1 MPTGSN
7 HKNRTGGG
15 GGSKPTATSPTSS
28 VHPSPSFNHPSLPR
42 LKLNIRTGSPSSP
55 SASKSKRPRTK
66 ASNQRR
72 LPASSDEG
80 SSSDLTP
87 PDDDD
92 DDDDDI
98 DDDDDGPEEAED
110 DDDGD
115 ADFNEELITP
125 RKGVHKGRN
134 TPTQN
139 NFAREITPIRKSTE
153 KKKNTKSTTVGGGT
167 GSAVKSKT
175 IPKNDGK
182 KKKSHPTTSTIS
194 APIASSS
201 KTTTGPAGREKK
213 RAIKLEEVERRRAR
227 DAKFSMDDTFGAITQ
242 APSSSSLSVVAPPN
256 DDATSSFGDDESD
269 LGNLTEDD
277 IIAGLPEAFAGHEI
291 EDLAYG
297 AGPDGDLER
306 QAMAFWDEQDE
317 SEEDEEEQLFINQLS
332 GSEIDQQSQSSAD
345 GIDSD
350 ETLSDSDFSSS
361 SDDGLDEFGFPIPSA
376 SLFPIEEEDN
386 GNAADPGLVLMENW
400 DGQFVLVQPRQERS
414 RSRHRGDRGSRTN
427 GSVSGST
434 TLSGNEQPG
443 LLIDPDAADHE
454 FDSDSSSYWSG
465 MSDEDGGGDTTD
477 SMAEEDMPMLDSP
490 ALNDLMEQQMA
501 EAVLRMAVEAGEVS
515 LLPELSGPSIV
526 VTDAAG
532 MDVHTP
538 ALSTSSSTG
547 PAPGPSVTLPQ
558 TPAPAAAPPVPV
570 MGTFHPI
577 TDDPAQHAVI
587 DGSGTAT
594 KSPFTHRRR
603 SRRGRDAASVAS
615 TKHSHDEK
623 KRKIPADPFSPAPTH
638 AVFGLGKRARYS
650 SIPGHPRY
658 VAARRA
664 AEPLV
669 DPHDRETTPTD
680 SDAFSLEDML
690 ETSVL
695 MHELEAE
702 QENGAETDADAE
714 HLRHMIRF
722 DRVGVSTYLRRNFGG
737 GGVGAREEVPGAMGV
752 GFTSPSNNAGG
763 LGMRGALE
771 DTLVGPMGAM
781 GGRMLISPVL
791 APVVGEERRER
802 KKKRRAGGVAASQG
816 IVPMP
821 ALQI

>member
-1 MPTGSN
+1 MPTGSS
-7 HKNRTGGG
+7 HKKRAG
-15 GGSKPTATSPTSS
+15 GGSGTKLTSTITSPTPSL
-28 VHPSPSFNHPSLPR
+28 HPSPSLPHSSLPR
-42 LKLNIRTGSPSSP
+42 LKLKLPNASPSTP
-55 SASKSKRPRTK
+55 STSKSNPRPRSK

-72 LPASSDEG
+72 VPSSDEG

-87 PDDDD
+87 PDDD
-92 DDDDDI
+92 
-98 DDDDDGPEEAED
+98 ED
-110 DDDGD
+110 DDEGD
-115 ADFNEELITP
+115 NDDDFHEDLITP

-134 TPTQN
+134 TPTQSN
-139 NFAREITPIRKSTE
+139 SQNTPIRKNAE
-153 KKKNTKSTTVGGGT
+153 KKKSAL
-167 GSAVKSKT
+167 GSGVKSKP
-175 IPKNDGK
+175 IEKNDGT
-182 KKKSHPTTSTIS
+182 KKKSHAS
-194 APIASSS
+194 AAAVASSS
-201 KTTTGPAGREKK
+201 KTTTGPAGRDKK

-227 DAKFSMDDTFGAITQ
+227 DAKFSLDDTFGGAITPT
-242 APSSSSLSVVAPPN
+242 PSSSNLHVATN
-256 DDATSSFGDDESD
+256 HVDDATSSFGDDESD
-269 LGNLTEDD
+269 LENITEDD

-306 QAMAFWDEQDE
+306 QAMAFWDEQDD
-317 SEEDEEEQLFINQLS
+317 SEENEEELFINQLS

-345 GIDSD
+345 GTDSD
-350 ETLSDSDFSSS
+350 DSMCDSDFSSS

-376 SLFPIEEEDN
+376 SLFPIEEEEN

-414 RSRHRGDRGSRTN
+414 RSRHRGEKGSRTN

-434 TLSGNEQPG
+434 TLSGTDQQG
-443 LLIDPDAADHE
+443 LLIDPDAEGHE

-465 MSDEDGGGDTTD
+465 MSDEDDGGDTTD

-490 ALNDLMEQQMA
+490 ALNELMEQQMA
-501 EAVLRMAVEAGEVS
+501 EAVLRMAVEAGDVP
-515 LLPELSGPSIV
+515 LLPDLAGPSIV

-532 MDVHTP
+532 IDVHTP
-538 ALSTSSSTG
+538 ALSTTSSSG
-547 PAPGPSVTLPQ
+547 PAPGPTATIPQ
-558 TPAPAAAPPVPV
+558 TPAPAVAPPAPV

-577 TDDPAQHAVI
+577 CDDPAQHAVI

-615 TKHSHDEK
+615 TKQSNDEK
-623 KRKIPADPFSPAPTH
+623 KRKVSADPFSPAPSH

-664 AEPLV
+664 AEPPF
-669 DPHDRETTPTD
+669 DPQDRETTPTD
-680 SDAFSLEDML
+680 SDTFSLEDML

-702 QENGAETDADAE
+702 QENGGLGTDADAE

-722 DRVGVSTYLRRNFGG
+722 DRVGVSTYLRRNFG
-737 GGVGAREEVPGAMGV
+737 VGAGRDDGLNHAGA
-752 GFTSPSNNAGG
+752 GFTSPNNGRG
-763 LGMRGALE
+763 LGMGMGSALE
-771 DTLVGPMGAM
+771 DTLVGPM

-802 KKKRRAGGVAASQG
+802 KKKRRTGGGVAVPQVG
-816 IVPMP
+816 LPMP